1 MKPKAFIEHLDHDGI
16 VAAIREAEAR
26 CRGEIR
32 VHVSNRKVED
42 AQTAAA
48 EQFEKLGMTATAE
61 RNGVLIYVAPASQSF
76 AVIGDRGIHEKCGES
91 FWREVA
97 SAMEGDF
104 REGRFTDGII
114 KGIAR
119 TAEAL
124 AAQFPRTQAPDA
136 NELPDEV
143 TRD

>member
-1 MKPKAFIEHLDHDGI
+1 MKPKAFIDHLDHDGI
-16 VAAIREAEAR
+16 VAAIRGAEAR

-32 VHVSNRKVED
+32 VHVANRKVDD
-42 AQTAAA
+42 AQKAAA
-48 EQFEKLGMTATAE
+48 EQFEKLGMTGTAE

-76 AVIGDRGIHEKCGES
+76 AVIGDSGIHEKCGEP
-91 FWREVA
+91 FWRDVA

-104 REGRFTDGII
+104 REGRFTDGIL

-119 TAEAL
+119 AGEAL
-124 AAQFPRTQAPDA
+124 AAEFPRTEAPDA